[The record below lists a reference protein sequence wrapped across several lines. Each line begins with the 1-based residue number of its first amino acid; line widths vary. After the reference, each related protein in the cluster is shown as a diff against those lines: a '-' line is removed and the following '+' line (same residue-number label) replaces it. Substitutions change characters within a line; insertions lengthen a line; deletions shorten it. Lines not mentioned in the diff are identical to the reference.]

1 MILYYHK
8 EVTYQGDVEIVLPEY
23 LDDTKWGCDDWSKTH
38 LVLYSEAPNQI
49 EWLRDYTCIVVMVYN
64 ELVNAVVT
72 HDKDIVYLTFD
83 SPNDDNVNFIRED
96 DVVTHWSP

>member
-1 MILYYHK
+1 MKLYYHK
-8 EVTYQGDVEIVLPEY
+8 EITYQGDVNITLPAY
-23 LDDTKWGCDDWSKTH
+23 LDDTVWGCDDWSKTH
-38 LVLYSEAPNQI
+38 LVLYSTASSQI
-49 EWLRDYTCIVVMVYN
+49 QLLQDYTCVVVEVYDT
-64 ELVNAVVT
+64 LQNAVVT